1 MHLHEL
7 PTEILLRVGTYLALA
22 DICHLGKTCQKLYE
36 FHRHP
41 QLWRRVDWRGYGAL
55 IQDADL
61 YWVATVAHVHLHVLR
76 LKACI
81 NVTPKGFIALFAR
94 ATHIRELSVQ
104 GSHSFGAKFM
114 LQDIIPATQCHT
126 LAVENCP
133 FIDSFSF
140 PWLIDKFIHVRR
152 LTLAN
157 CSNHLDIMPLRRL
170 ATQLVEL
177 QLNNTY
183 TANEQIIEV
192 LRHCSKIRRLN
203 LDECYKV
210 NNRTLLAIARHL
222 PKLQSLGA
230 KGCSDITTQGV
241 LYLTSCPQLEV
252 LMLRNCRAV
261 TDDTFDTLA
270 AAVPLKKVLTPLGKW
285 RFWVS

>member
-7 PTEILLRVGTYLALA
+7 PTEILLCIGTYLSLA
-22 DICHLGKTCQKLYE
+22 DICRLGKTCQQLYE

-41 QLWRRVDWRGYGAL
+41 LLWRRVDWRGYGAH
-55 IQDADL
+55 IQDEDL
-61 YWVATVAHVHLHVLR
+61 CWVATVAHVHLQVLR

-81 NVTPKGFIALFAR
+81 HITPKGFMALFAH
-94 ATHIRELSVQ
+94 ATYIQELSIQ

-114 LQDIIPATQCHT
+114 LQDIVPATQCHT
-126 LAVENCP
+126 LTVENCP

-140 PWLIDKFIHVRR
+140 PWLVDKFIHVRR

-157 CSNHLDIMPLRRL
+157 CSNHLDIKPLRRL
-170 ATQLVEL
+170 TTQLVEL

-183 TANEQIIEV
+183 TANEQIVEV
-192 LRHCSKIRRLN
+192 LRHCPQIHRLN

-210 NNRTLLAIARHL
+210 NDSTLLAIARYL
-222 PKLQSLGA
+222 SNLQSLGA
-230 KGCSDITTQGV
+230 KGCSDITAQGV
-241 LYLTSCPQLEV
+241 LYLASCSRLEV

-261 TDDTFDTLA
+261 PDDTFDTLA